1 MAKIWLT
8 LVIAGILTYLT
19 RLSFIALLD
28 RWRLPPVAQRALRFV
43 PPAVLS
49 AIIFPELFIHS
60 GNFDISLS
68 NFRLIAGIVAALVG
82 WKTRNIFLTIA
93 AGMVALYLLQ
103 WAPALFR

>member
-1 MAKIWLT
+1 MAQIWLT
-8 LVIAGILTYLT
+8 LVIAGLLTYLT

-28 RWRLPPVAQRALRFV
+28 RWQLPPLVLRALRFV

-60 GNFDISLS
+60 GNLDISFY
-68 NFRLIAGIVAALVG
+68 NFRLIAGIIAAVVG

-93 AGMVALYLLQ
+93 AGMAALYLLQ
-103 WAPALFR
+103 WSQVLLK